1 MADDDTP
8 LMEPPDPQAATQ
20 PGQREAKTISDT
32 QTPSAVTLVPAGS
45 VAAALVSLPPPG
57 YELGVQIGR
66 GGMGEVIAAHDNRIG
81 REVAVKRMVQERPTN
96 EATTRFLR
104 EARIQARLEHPS
116 IVPVH
121 ELGVDAHGRLYFTMK
136 RLAGRTFGQRLQDGI
151 PLLRALRA
159 FVEVCKAV
167 EFSHARGVVHRD
179 LKPSNI
185 MMGDYGEVY
194 VIDWGIARVLGD
206 DTESSTRITQTDIV
220 TLDDGSTKEGALLG
234 TPGYMSPEQ
243 LRGLSATPK
252 ADIYALGSIMFEIV
266 AGEPLHPRGEGGIAS
281 TLADPQQRPSVRHP
295 ERSVAPELD
304 DLVFAALE
312 EQQENR
318 PSAAELAEKLEMY
331 LDGDRDLAQ
340 RKALATRA
348 LAVAMTAFESNDPE
362 QRKTAIQHAGQAL
375 ALDHTNVAAAQL
387 VTALT
392 LEPPK
397 TMPAELEKGLADMEI
412 ELAKE
417 RSGQAQ
423 RSYLALFMLIP
434 ATLFLEI
441 KNWGLVIGFY
451 GLVMI
456 ALMITQVFK
465 KTGRPSPAVVL
476 GVNLAIVV
484 MFSRIAGPFIL
495 TPLFVCGVLLAS
507 VSIPWIAERMW
518 VVVGWAALAVIAPLI
533 VEQLTSLQ
541 TTVLGRDGGIQ
552 IHSNVI
558 AEGGPVAAGTLI
570 VASVLLT
577 VALSLYILTIIR
589 RRREAQNQLFVTA
602 WHLRQLLPTTKR

>member
-8 LMEPPDPQAATQ
+8 LMALPDARATTQ
-20 PGQREAKTISDT
+20 PVGADATLSDT
-32 QTPSAVTLVPAGS
+32 RTPNAVTLIPAGS

-57 YELGVQIGR
+57 YQLGASIGR
-66 GGMGEVIAAHDNRIG
+66 GGMGEVIAAHDLRIG
-81 REVAVKRMVQERPTN
+81 REVAVKRMVHERPTN

-104 EARIQARLEHPS
+104 EARIQARLEHPA

-121 ELGVDAHGRLYFTMK
+121 ELGVDDHGRLYFTMK
-136 RLAGRTFGQRLQDGI
+136 RLAGRTFGQRLHEGL

-206 DTESSTRITQTDIV
+206 DTESESRITQTDIA
-220 TLDDGSTKEGALLG
+220 TLDDAGTKEGSMLG

-243 LRGLSATPK
+243 LRGIQATPK
-252 ADIYALGSIMFEIV
+252 ADIYALGSIMFEII
-266 AGEPLHPRGEGGIAS
+266 AGEPLHPRGEGGMAS
-281 TLADPQQRPSVRHP
+281 TLSDPQQRPSVRHP
-295 ERSVAPELD
+295 ERNVPPELD
-304 DLVFAALE
+304 DLVFAALDE
-312 EQQENR
+312 LQENR
-318 PSAAELAEKLEMY
+318 PSAAELAEKVEKY

-348 LAVAMTAFESNDPE
+348 LAVALTAYESKDPE
-362 QRKTAIQHAGQAL
+362 QRRTAIQHAGQAL
-375 ALDHTNVAAAQL
+375 ALDPQSVAAAQL
-387 VTALT
+387 VSTLT

-397 TMPAELEKGLADMEI
+397 ELPAELKRGLVEY
-412 ELAKE
+412 EESLAKE
-417 RSGQAQ
+417 RSAQ
-423 RSYLALFMLIP
+423 SQRTYLAFFILLP
-434 ATLFLEI
+434 ACLFLRI
-441 KNWGLVIGFY
+441 QNWGLLIGFY
-451 GLVMI
+451 GLICM
-456 ALMITQVFK
+456 ALWTTQISK
-465 KTGRPSPAVVL
+465 RTGRPSPAGVL
-476 GVNLAIVV
+476 VLNLAIVV

-495 TPLFVCGVLLAS
+495 TPLFVCGVLIAS
-507 VSIPWIAERMW
+507 CAIPWISERMW
-518 VVVGWAALAVIAPLI
+518 VVVGWAVLAVVAPLL

-541 TTVLGRDGGIQ
+541 TTVLSADGGIQ

-558 AEGGPVAAGTLI
+558 AQGGPAAAVTLM

-577 VALSLYILTIIR
+577 VVLALYILTIIR
-589 RRREAQNQLFVTA
+589 RRREAQHQLFITA